1 MVKVSVRF
9 IDKVGSESVVKV
21 SVRFIDKLGVRVRF
35 RDTI

>member
-1 MVKVSVRF
+1 VVKVSVRF